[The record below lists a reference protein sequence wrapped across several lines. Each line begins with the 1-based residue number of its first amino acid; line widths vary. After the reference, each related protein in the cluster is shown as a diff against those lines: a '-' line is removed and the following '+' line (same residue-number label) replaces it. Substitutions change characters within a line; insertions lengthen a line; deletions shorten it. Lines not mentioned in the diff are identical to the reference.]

1 MLPARRPPVRKQLPA
16 VMVVLSCTRVHHT
29 IPPEGVRIM
38 KGKQFSWSGRVAPL
52 SIAACLAVALVQP
65 AKTAD
70 QQPTFSATV
79 DLIAVD
85 VQVVDNNGFPVT
97 SLGPEDFEVSING
110 RKRRVS
116 SANFIQFAATDGAAP
131 ARPVMSGP
139 QATNLWPATDVS
151 SSGRTYVLAFDTD
164 SFTAQES
171 RDVVAAARGFIR
183 RLQPGDTVGLYTFPV
198 GPRMEPTLEHNRVSQ
213 AVDTI
218 VGRSQAVPGEY
229 NLSPSEIIDITS
241 EASRV
246 ASLNIG
252 AGGSF
257 TATAPTNNGSS
268 SALMDIGD
276 GSTLQRV
283 QLRECG
289 SVSSACAEM
298 IQTEASTKAFY
309 LEGRATEGLN
319 GLRALITLLN
329 EQPGRK
335 TVVLFS
341 AGIPVTDRPGGR
353 PDVGDLAKLL
363 GQDAAATN
371 TSIYTLHIDNREF
384 RAMAAENR
392 RGGSTPVSRSRDM
405 AVGGRLLEEFSGASG
420 GALLR
425 VVMGGGELALDRVF
439 RETSSHYLLGV
450 EPADSDRDGRL
461 RELRVRV
468 LDKRGVTVRS
478 RSWVVVPQRTTS

>member
-1 MLPARRPPVRKQLPA
+1 MTRK
-16 VMVVLSCTRVHHT
+16 R
-29 IPPEGVRIM
+29 
-38 KGKQFSWSGRVAPL
+38 FSWSGRVAPV
-52 SIAACLAVALVQP
+52 SIVACLALLSAQP
-65 AKTAD
+65 TATAD
-70 QQPTFSATV
+70 QQPTFTAAV

-85 VQVVDNNGFPVT
+85 VQVVDSEGFPVT
-97 SLGPEDFEVSING
+97 ALRPQDFEVSING
-110 RKRRVS
+110 RKRRVA
-116 SANFIQFAATDGAAP
+116 SADFVQTTTVDGTAP

-139 QATNLWPATDVS
+139 QATNLWPTSDIAGT
-151 SSGRTYVLAFDTD
+151 GRTYVLAFDTD
-164 SFTAQES
+164 SFTVQES

-183 RLQPGDTVGLYTFPV
+183 RLQPGDAVGLYTFPV
-198 GPRMEPTLEHNRVSQ
+198 GPRMEPTLEHNLVSQ
-213 AVDTI
+213 SVDRV
-218 VGRSQAVPGEY
+218 VGRSQSVPGEH

-241 EASRV
+241 EVSRQSSINV
-246 ASLNIG
+246 GRGNAAITAGLNGGTG
-252 AGGSF
+252 ATS
-257 TATAPTNNGSS
+257 NSS
-268 SALMDIGD
+268 SASMMDIGD
-276 GSTLQRV
+276 GSTLRRV

-298 IQTEASTKAFY
+298 IQTEASTMAFY

-319 GLRALITLLN
+319 GLRALIGLLN

-353 PDVGDLAKLL
+353 PEVGDLAKLL

-371 TSIYTLHIDNREF
+371 TSIYTLHVDNREM
-384 RAMAAENR
+384 RAMSAETR

-425 VVMGGGELALDRVF
+425 VLLGGGELALERVF

-450 EPADSDRDGRL
+450 EPDEGDRDGKL

-468 LDKRGVTVRS
+468 GTRGVTVRS
-478 RSWVVVPQRTTS
+478 RSWVVVPQRSRS